1 MNILPA
7 LVSLLLSVPGQAL
20 DSGKVSA
27 EDSLQAALESTLE
40 GLKWQ
45 TGEVVLAQGK
55 MELSLPE
62 GYRYLDSAEAR
73 KVLVDLWGNPPAA
86 AENQLGMV
94 FAPGQE
100 PVGADSWSVV
110 VSYDD
115 QGHVDDKDAA
125 SINYDE
131 LLAALQKATE
141 ESNAQRLAS
150 GGQSLV
156 LVGWAERPTY
166 DAQTKTLFWAK
177 EFGQGSGENR
187 LNYGVRILGREGI
200 LSLSAVGRIG
210 KLKEVKQ
217 GMKDLFSYAHFTPGN
232 TYADF
237 QSGDKVSQ
245 VDLSVLVAG
254 GAQVAAKSGFLK
266 VFLGGILAGRQWA
279 LIGAIVGL
287 GFAIFLYR
295 RLWGKDDERRVGAD
309 VADSPRPE

>member
-7 LVSLLLSVPGQAL
+7 LISLLLAVSGPAP
-20 DSGKVSA
+20 DSGRVSA
-27 EDSLQAALESTLE
+27 EDSLDAVLESTLA

-45 TGEVVLAQGK
+45 TGKVSLLDGK
-55 MELSLPE
+55 MELALPK
-62 GYRYLDSAEAR
+62 GYRYLDSGETR
-73 KVLVDLWGNPPAA
+73 KVLVDLWGNPPFAA
-86 AENQLGMV
+86 DNQLGMV

-131 LLAALQKATE
+131 LLTALQKATQ
-141 ESNAQRLAS
+141 ESNAERVAN
-150 GGQSLV
+150 GGQSLS

-166 DAQTKTLFWAK
+166 DATSKTLFWAK

-200 LSLSAVGRIG
+200 LSLSAVSRIG
-210 KLKEVKQ
+210 KLKEVKV
-217 GMKDLFSYAHFTPGN
+217 GMKDLFPYAKFTAGN

-237 QSGDKVSQ
+237 KTGDKISQ
-245 VDLSVLVAG
+245 AGLSVLVAG
-254 GAQVAAKSGFLK
+254 GAQVAAKSGFFK
-266 VFLGGILAGRQWA
+266 VVLGGLLAGKKFA
-279 LIGAIVGL
+279 LIGLILALGL
-287 GFAIFLYR
+287 VFVVYR
-295 RLWGKDDERRVGAD
+295 RFFGKDDVGRFGTD